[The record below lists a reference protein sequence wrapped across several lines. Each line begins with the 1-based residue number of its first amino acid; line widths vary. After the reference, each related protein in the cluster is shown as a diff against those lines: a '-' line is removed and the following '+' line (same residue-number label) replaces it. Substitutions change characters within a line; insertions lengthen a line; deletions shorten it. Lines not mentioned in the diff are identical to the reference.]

1 MVVELLALTLL
12 RMQIAALAAVLLVL
26 VLRGPT
32 RRLIGARLAYR
43 LWAVVPAAA
52 IAAMFPSL
60 SEALEAGAPPAPMG
74 EGHAIALL
82 VVWLAGAG
90 LTAAIVAW
98 QECAFRRLAA
108 RGQAGPAVMGVLW
121 PRIVLPADFTE
132 RFDPEAR
139 RMIDLH
145 ERTHIQRG
153 DPVANL
159 AIAAVQVLGWCNP
172 LIHVGVVAARLDQE
186 LACDATVLGLR
197 PTLKRLYAEAL
208 VKAHANMTGSPLA
221 CFWAAHPLLLRV
233 KMLAR
238 PEPSE
243 DRQATGAVSI
253 VALTVGAALAV
264 WCLTPRGPVPPHF
277 NWPGAQVIEHQVD
290 GVNLPTLHR

>member
-12 RMQIAALAAVLLVL
+12 RVQVAALAAVLLVL
-26 VLRGPT
+26 ALRGPT

-43 LWAVVPAAA
+43 LWAVVPTAA

-60 SEALEAGAPPAPMG
+60 SEALEAGAPLTPMS
-74 EGHAIALL
+74 EGHAIVLL
-82 VVWLAGAG
+82 VVWLAGAA
-90 LTAAIVAW
+90 LTATVVAL
-98 QECAFRRLAA
+98 QEFAFRQRAA

-121 PRIVLPADFTE
+121 PRIVLPSDFIE

-172 LIHVGVVAARLDQE
+172 LVHVGAVCARLDQE

-197 PTLKRLYAEAL
+197 PTLRRVYAEAL
-208 VKAHANMTGSPLA
+208 VKAHASMTGSPLA

-233 KMLAR
+233 KVLAQ
-238 PEPSE
+238 PEPSD
-243 DRQATGAVSI
+243 DRQATGAASM
-253 VALTVGAALAV
+253 VALAVGAALSV
-264 WCLTPRGPVPPHF
+264 WCLTPRGPTPPHF
-277 NWPGAQVIEHQVD
+277 TWPGGQVIEHQVD